1 MDWLNNLTQNKLF
14 LQYLAGAGADIGAGN
29 PIGQN
34 VNAITQQAIASQNF
48 SKLLSEVLG
57 KGGKAVID
65 KDNTKLDMPTS
76 LLGNL
81 SGGTDAMR
89 KALVGQLTGIQSIEP
104 IEDARQ
110 PNPFLQAL

>member
-1 MDWLNNLTQNKLF
+1 MDGLSNLMQNKLF
-14 LQYLAGAGADIGAGN
+14 LQYLTGASADIGSGN

-34 VNAITQQAIASQNF
+34 VNAITQQAITAQNF

-81 SGGTDAMR
+81 SGGTAGMR
-89 KALVGQLTGIQSIEP
+89 EALTGQLTGIQSIEP
-104 IEDARQ
+104 IGGTRQ
-110 PNPFLQAL
+110 PNPFPLAL